1 VMRQAVWILL
11 VGSAVGLGVSFLATR
26 IMSSVVYGVSAYDT
40 ASVMGACLLL
50 VLTGLAASYIPAR
63 RAANVNP
70 MQALRAE

>member
-1 VMRQAVWILL
+1 MRQAVWILL

-40 ASVMGACLLL
+40 ASVIGASLLL

>member
-1 VMRQAVWILL
+1 
-11 VGSAVGLGVSFLATR
+11 
-26 IMSSVVYGVSAYDT
+26 
-40 ASVMGACLLL
+40 LLL